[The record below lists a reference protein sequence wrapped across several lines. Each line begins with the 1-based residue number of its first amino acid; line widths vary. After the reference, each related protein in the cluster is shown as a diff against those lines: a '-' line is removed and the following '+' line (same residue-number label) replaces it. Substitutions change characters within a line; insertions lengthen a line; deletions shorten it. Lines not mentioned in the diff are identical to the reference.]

1 MDWWITSDK
10 NIMNLIT
17 RAVELFGN
25 LPMLRMAE
33 TTLSFIECDKR
44 AEKIA
49 NNLVCMGVR
58 AGDSVAIVAP
68 NSGELLLLLL
78 GLLKGGMIAAPLNC
92 RFPEHLLKKT
102 VEKLRPR
109 LVVTSDQERFT
120 TVNTATLASMLDY
133 PSYDRERDTTLEKST
148 NPKFGT
154 VDAMQRPVTIIHT
167 SASSGEAKAA
177 LHSFANHWYNALG
190 SNENIAFGAGDCWLL
205 SLPLYHIGGYSL
217 LFRSLISGGALA
229 LGEPDESL
237 GQSLQNFPL
246 THLSLV
252 PTQLYRLLADQKSKA
267 LLRQLKAVLLGGSA
281 APKSLIECALREGI
295 PLYLSYGSTEMGSQ
309 IATTP
314 APITSAQQNSG
325 KLLPYRELSVAKDGE
340 LLVKGPCLF
349 QGYLQGGIIQ
359 PQTDNDGWFHTS
371 DIGTL
376 SAKNEVTILGRKD
389 NMFISGG
396 ENIHPEE
403 IERAL
408 MMIEGIVDALVVP
421 IPDDEYGQRPVAF
434 IQSIEKE
441 KPVEEAI
448 IKSMQAMVGKLK
460 TPIRYER
467 IKQWVT
473 LPGSQKSDRAWYQKE
488 ASAPPRLSL
497 EP

>member
-1 MDWWITSDK
+1 MEPP
-10 NIMNLIT
+10 LIIGPGLND
-17 RAVELFGN
+17 A
-25 LPMLRMAE
+25 
-33 TTLSFIECDKR
+33 
-44 AEKIA
+44 IA
-49 NNLVCMGVR
+49 QVSLKE
-58 AGDSVAIVAP
+58 AGPFDQQLAILC
-68 NSGELLLLLL
+68 N
-78 GLLKGGMIAAPLNC
+78 
-92 RFPEHLLKKT
+92 
-102 VEKLRPR
+102 
-109 LVVTSDQERFT
+109 
-120 TVNTATLASMLDY
+120 
-133 PSYDRERDTTLEKST
+133 
-148 NPKFGT
+148 
-154 VDAMQRPVTIIHT
+154 
-167 SASSGEAKAA
+167 
-177 LHSFANHWYNALG
+177 
-190 SNENIAFGAGDCWLL
+190 
-205 SLPLYHIGGYSL
+205 
-217 LFRSLISGGALA
+217 
-229 LGEPDESL
+229 
-237 GQSLQNFPL
+237 
-246 THLSLV
+246 
-252 PTQLYRLLADQKSKA
+252 TQLPI
-267 LLRQLKAVLLGGSA
+267 RQYFATVLLGGSA
-281 APKSLIECALREGI
+281 APKSLIEEAIREAI